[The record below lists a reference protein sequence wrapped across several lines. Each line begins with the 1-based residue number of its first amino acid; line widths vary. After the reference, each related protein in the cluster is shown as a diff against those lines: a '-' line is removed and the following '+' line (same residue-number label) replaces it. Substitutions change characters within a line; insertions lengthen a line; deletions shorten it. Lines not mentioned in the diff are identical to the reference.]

1 MSHIEIKNLKKKFGT
16 FTALDI
22 PELEFEEKSYLTVL
36 GPSGSGKTTFLRIVA
51 GLEEADEGEII
62 VNGKNILSD
71 PPWKR
76 SIGLVFQ
83 NYALYPHLSVYQNIA
98 TPLIQAKI
106 PQPQINSKIEDIA
119 QIMGL
124 EDKMGKLP
132 KQLSGGQQQRV
143 ALARAVI
150 KRPHI
155 LLLDEPLSNLD
166 AKVRVDLRD
175 YLKHIQ
181 REFELTAIHVTHDQ
195 AEGMALGDQMVI
207 IHKGKLEQTGV
218 PETIYRHPRTKFVSS
233 FVGEVNILK
242 PSTATIFSELE
253 HATSAGLRYE
263 DILPDLNGKFV
274 GKVVENQFMGSRRMI
289 SFMFNGEKIRC
300 YSERDHLS
308 KLQGEIKF
316 NVSKENMI
324 TFSELEENE
333 EN

>member
-1 MSHIEIKNLKKKFGT
+1 MTHVEVKNLKKSFGA
-16 FTALDI
+16 FAALDI
-22 PELEFEEKSYLTVL
+22 PELSFEEKSYLTVL

-51 GLEEADEGEII
+51 GLESADEGEII

-98 TPLIQAKI
+98 TPLIQAKT
-106 PQPQINSKIEDIA
+106 PQAQINSKIEEIG

-124 EDKMGKLP
+124 DDKMGKLP

-175 YLKHIQ
+175 YLKRIQ
-181 REFELTAIHVTHDQ
+181 KEFELTAIHVTHDQ

-218 PETIYRHPRTKFVSS
+218 PEEIYRHPGTKFVAS
-233 FVGEVNILK
+233 FVGEVNILE
-242 PSTATIFSELE
+242 PQTASIFSGVEY
-253 HATSAGLRYE
+253 TSSAGLRYE
-263 DILPDLNGKFV
+263 DIVPDLSGKFT

-289 SFMFNGEKIRC
+289 SFIFNGEKLRC
-300 YSERDHLS
+300 YTERDHLS

-316 NVSKENMI
+316 NVSKEHVV
-324 TFSELEENE
+324 TFSELESPE
-333 EN
+333 ES

>member
-1 MSHIEIKNLKKKFGT
+1 MSQIEVKNLKKSFGT

-22 PELEFEEKSYLTVL
+22 PELSFAEKSYLTVL

-51 GLEEADEGEII
+51 GLETADSGEIL
-62 VNGKNILSD
+62 VNGKNILDD

-98 TPLIQAKI
+98 TPLIQAKMS
-106 PQPQINSKIEDIA
+106 QTTINSKIEEIG

-124 EDKMGKLP
+124 DDKMGKLP

-150 KRPHI
+150 KRPRI

-175 YLKHIQ
+175 YLKRIQ
-181 REFELTAIHVTHDQ
+181 KEFELTAIHVTHDQ

-218 PETIYRHPRTKFVSS
+218 PEHIYRHPETRFVAS
-233 FVGEVNILK
+233 FIGEVNILE
-242 PSTATIFSELE
+242 PSTASILSGTEY
-253 HATSAGLRYE
+253 TNNAGLRYE
-263 DILPDLNGKFV
+263 DIIPDLGGKFV

-289 SFMFNGEKIRC
+289 SFMFNGEKLRC
-300 YSERDHLS
+300 YTERDRLS
-308 KLQGEIKF
+308 QLQGEIKF
-316 NVSKENMI
+316 NVLKDSIVM
-324 TFSELEENE
+324 FSDFESAEEA
-333 EN
+333 

>member
-1 MSHIEIKNLKKKFGT
+1 MTEIMIKNLKKNFGN
-16 FTALDI
+16 FRALDI
-22 PELEFEEKSYLTVL
+22 PELTFSEKSYLTVL

-51 GLEEADEGEII
+51 GLESADEGEMT
-62 VNGKNILSD
+62 VDGMNILRE

-98 TPLIQAKI
+98 TPLIQAKLSPGEI
-106 PQPQINSKIEDIA
+106 DKKIEEIS

-124 EDKMGKLP
+124 NDKMEKLP

-150 KRPHI
+150 KRPRI

-175 YLKHIQ
+175 YLKKIQ

-207 IHKGKLEQTGV
+207 IHKGKVEQTGI
-218 PETIYRHPRTKFVSS
+218 PEELYRKPKTRFVSG

-242 PSTATIFSELE
+242 PSTATLFYGEQF
-253 HATSAGLRYE
+253 TNNAGLRYE
-263 DILPDLNGKFV
+263 DILPDLNGEFT

-289 SFMFNGEKIRC
+289 SFMFNDEKIRC
-300 YSERDHLS
+300 YTERDHLS
-308 KLQGEIKF
+308 KLHGDIKF
-316 NVSKENMI
+316 NVSREHMI
-324 TFSELEENE
+324 IFSDFIEEE
-333 EN
+333 ES